1 MRIFTNLRFFYVF
14 LYNLSKLMEN
24 NQIKGLGT
32 ALLTPFKG
40 EEVDYEAFAATVDWQ
55 ITTGVDFLVP
65 LGTTGE
71 TPTLTESE
79 KLQVLE
85 VTRHHA
91 AGRPVVAGVGSNSL
105 RGTLE
110 NMRLLQDADAFL
122 VVVPFYNKP
131 PQRGMYEYF
140 KAVAA
145 ATPKPI
151 ILYNVPGRTGSNIE
165 PDTVLALARDVD
177 NIIGIKEAS
186 GKFEQAK
193 AILDGMPEGFTLLSG
208 NDEDTLRLMEAGAG
222 GVISVASNVFP
233 SAMVDFVRAMQQGR
247 FQEAGQMHERLLPLF
262 KALFVEPNPIPAKAA
277 MAQLGLMENSLRLP
291 LVPATEA
298 TEQLLKQTLQQLF

>member
-1 MRIFTNLRFFYVF
+1 MQTLILLN
-14 LYNLSKLMEN
+14 MESVLF
-24 NQIKGLGT
+24 KGCGT

-40 EEVDYEAFAATVDWQ
+40 GEVDYEAFAATVDWQ
-55 ITTGVDFLVP
+55 MTTGVDFLVP

-71 TPTLTESE
+71 TPTLSESE

-85 VTRHHA
+85 VTRQHA
-91 AGRPVVAGVGSNSL
+91 QGKPVVAGVGSNSVSA
-105 RGTLE
+105 TLA

-151 ILYNVPGRTGSNIE
+151 ILYNVPGRTGSNLE
-165 PDTVLALARDVD
+165 AETTLALARDIP
-177 NIIGIKEAS
+177 NIVGVKEAS
-186 GKFEQAK
+186 GKVDQVQ
-193 AILDGMPEGFTLLSG
+193 AILAGRPAGFSVLSG
-208 NDEDTLRLMEAGAG
+208 NDDQTYELMKLGAN

-233 SAMVDFVRAMQQGR
+233 SAMADFVHMLEAGR
-247 FQEAGQMHERLLPLF
+247 FEEAAAMDQALQPLF

-291 LVPATEA
+291 LVPATAE
-298 TEQLLKQTLQQLF
+298 TESLLAKTLKELF

>member
-1 MRIFTNLRFFYVF
+1 
-14 LYNLSKLMEN
+14 MEKTLV
-24 NQIKGLGT
+24 KGCGT

-40 EEVDYEAFAATVDWQ
+40 NEVDYEAFAATVDWQ
-55 ITTGVDFLVP
+55 VTTGIDFLVP

-85 VTRHHA
+85 VTRQHA
-91 AGRPVVAGVGSNSL
+91 AGRPVVAGVGSNSV

-110 NMRLLQDADAFL
+110 NIRLLQDADAFL

-131 PQRGMYEYF
+131 PQRGIYAYF
-140 KAVAA
+140 KAIAEAA
-145 ATPKPI
+145 PKPV
-151 ILYNVPGRTGSNIE
+151 ILYNVPGRTGVNCDAE
-165 PDTVLALARDVD
+165 TTLALARDVP

-186 GKFEQAK
+186 GNLEQCRS
-193 AILDGMPEGFTLLSG
+193 ILARKPEDFVLLSG
-208 NDEDTLRLMEAGAG
+208 NDEDTFTLMQEGAE

-233 SAMVDFVRAMQQGR
+233 SAMADFVRALKEGRMEEAARMQ
-247 FQEAGQMHERLLPLF
+247 ERLLPLF
-262 KALFVEPNPIPAKAA
+262 KALFAEPNPIPAKAA

-291 LVPATEA
+291 LVKASPATEA
-298 TEQLLKQTLQQLF
+298 LIKQTLQQLF

>member
-1 MRIFTNLRFFYVF
+1 
-14 LYNLSKLMEN
+14 MEKTLV
-24 NQIKGLGT
+24 KGCGT

-40 EEVDYEAFAATVDWQ
+40 NEVDYEAFAATVDWQ
-55 ITTGVDFLVP
+55 VTTGIDFLVP

-85 VTRHHA
+85 VTRQHA
-91 AGRPVVAGVGSNSL
+91 AGRPVVAGVGSNSV

-110 NMRLLQDADAFL
+110 NIRLLQDADAFL

-131 PQRGMYEYF
+131 PQRGIYAYF
-140 KAVAA
+140 KAIAEAA
-145 ATPKPI
+145 PKPV
-151 ILYNVPGRTGSNIE
+151 ILYNVPGRTGVNCDAE
-165 PDTVLALARDVD
+165 TTLALARDVP

-186 GKFEQAK
+186 GNLEQCRS
-193 AILDGMPEGFTLLSG
+193 ILARKPEGFVLLSG
-208 NDEDTLRLMEAGAG
+208 NDEDTFTLMQEGAE

-233 SAMVDFVRAMQQGR
+233 SAMADFVRALKEGRMEEAARMQ
-247 FQEAGQMHERLLPLF
+247 ERLLPLF

-291 LVPATEA
+291 LVKASPATEA
-298 TEQLLKQTLQQLF
+298 LIKQTLQQLF

>member
-1 MRIFTNLRFFYVF
+1 MYPCMDTIQLH
-14 LYNLSKLMEN
+14 
-24 NQIKGLGT
+24 GCGT

-40 EEVDYEAFAATVDWQ
+40 GEVDYESFAATVDWQ
-55 ITTGVDFLVP
+55 VETGIDFLVP

-71 TPTLTESE
+71 TPTLSESE

-85 VTRHHA
+85 VALQHA
-91 AGRPVVAGVGSNSL
+91 QGRPVMAGVGSNSVKA
-105 RGTLE
+105 TLD
-110 NMRLLQDADAFL
+110 NIRLLQDADAFL

-140 KAVAA
+140 KTVAEA
-145 ATPKPI
+145 AKKPI
-151 ILYNVPGRTGSNIE
+151 VLYNVPGRTGSNIE
-165 PDTVLALARDVD
+165 PETVLRLAHDVP

-186 GKFEQAK
+186 GKIEQSLKIMAD
-193 AILDGMPEGFTLLSG
+193 APEGFSVLSG
-208 NDEDTLRLMEAGAG
+208 NDDDTLALMTAGAK

-233 SAMVDFVRAMQQGR
+233 SAMADFVHAL
-247 FQEAGQMHERLLPLF
+247 EAGKFEDAAKMEERLKPLF

-291 LVPATEA
+291 LVPATEE
-298 TEQLLKQTLQQLF
+298 TEKLIAKTLQDLF